1 MFDSKNWDS
10 DAKIENNN
18 SGSVKKEQKSLQNDI
33 EFRFSQETRETI
45 ELLTRRIDEQ
55 INQKSIIPYKFKM
68 KMSKSINK

>member
-10 DAKIENNN
+10 DANIENNN

-55 INQKSIIPYKFKM
+55 INQQM
-68 KMSKSINK
+68 NKLI

>member
-55 INQKSIIPYKFKM
+55 INQQM
-68 KMSKSINK
+68 NKLI